1 MGTTK
6 SESLKGAPTPLGRLL
21 HLLYTDPMRT
31 QSTQFQ
37 VAMTSFVLVLG
48 VQACKAPTTAD
59 PAQPHAPTIN
69 IINWNTYHLFD
80 HRAKIEPATQ
90 WLAEQAPDL
99 LALQE
104 MLHINEL
111 GLQEL
116 AKSWGHE
123 YAVMHKEK
131 GYPVAL
137 TSSAPIEVIER
148 RVKGFH
154 HGYLHARTRGIDVF
168 VVHFWPSKVGEA
180 VQVSEAAAA
189 LMEAGKPVI
198 VMGDFNGKIRF
209 DEAYLKENGFH
220 IQEDGSALLDYRLTD
235 AFLDR
240 GFVEL
245 VSEHSPDQH
254 YTFGGPALI
263 PRWAKTMEEV
273 RSRRRRIDFIFVS
286 PDLAA
291 GCKSAVVRT
300 DDEREGLHSDHY
312 PLQCVLEL
320 PNEDRGQLPQSS
332 P

>member
-1 MGTTK
+1 
-6 SESLKGAPTPLGRLL
+6 
-21 HLLYTDPMRT
+21 MRT
-31 QSTQFQ
+31 QPTQFQ
-37 VAMTSFVLVLG
+37 VAMASFVLVLG

-59 PAQPHAPTIN
+59 PTQPHAPTIHV
-69 IINWNTYHLFD
+69 INWNTYHLFD

-90 WLAEQAPDL
+90 WLAKQAPDL

-104 MLHINEL
+104 TLHIKEA

-116 AKSWGHE
+116 AKSWGHD

-137 TSSAPIEVIER
+137 TSSAPIEVIQR

-154 HGYLHARTRGIDVF
+154 HGYLHARTHGIHVF

-180 VQVSEAAAA
+180 VQISEAAAA
-189 LMEAGKPVI
+189 LVEAGKPVI

-220 IQEDGSALLDYRLTD
+220 TQEDGSALLDYRLTD

-245 VSEHSPDQH
+245 ISEHSPDH
-254 YTFGGPALI
+254 LYTFGAPALI

-273 RSRRRRIDFIFVS
+273 RSRRRRIDFIFAS

-291 GCKSAVVRT
+291 GCESAVVRT
-300 DDEREGLHSDHY
+300 DDEHEGLYSDHY

-320 PNEDRGQLPQSS
+320 PNEDREQPPQSS